1 MAKEAFLL
9 ATLLELFEGKSYR
22 TQNLDKQ
29 GMYLVWRLKIVC
41 KKALEEALKY
51 LSPQT
56 D

>member
-1 MAKEAFLL
+1 MVKEAFLL
-9 ATLLELFEGKSYR
+9 TTLLFEEKSYR
-22 TQNLDKQ
+22 TQNLDEQ